1 MKHLTASNIRHGT
14 ISSTKVRV
22 LEDLSTSALQQF
34 INATITLKI
43 WLKIKLPTLTCWVRS
58 SSLLYSLRVLSYSSC
73 SIWKSMYAFHST
85 SGMSSLDWLMAS
97 SYIASALSVSP
108 RIVSNSAYYNRHIIH
123 NSSSTH
129 FELLDIFF
137 IFVKDMHV
145 PSSKKYSFLVQ
156 TPGTFHTGSCIS
168 QTLVIVAP
176 TLCNLCRACSLDI
189 SQ

>member
-1 MKHLTASNIRHGT
+1 MEQYLQL
-14 ISSTKVRV
+14 KVRV

-34 INATITLKI
+34 INATITLKLTEFLI
-43 WLKIKLPTLTCWVRS
+43 LPTLTCWVRS

-73 SIWKSMYAFHST
+73 SIWKSIYAFHST

-137 IFVKDMHV
+137 HLCKRYACTFIQEVQFSGPNSRNFSYRILHLSNSRNC
-145 PSSKKYSFLVQ
+145 SSNSM
-156 TPGTFHTGSCIS
+156 
-168 QTLVIVAP
+168 
-176 TLCNLCRACSLDI
+176 
-189 SQ
+189 